1 MHAAIRQGL
10 GDGAALM
17 QGRAMTLVPVDTGR
31 LRASI
36 QLMWVGNL
44 LIEVFTVVEYAGYVE
59 WGTRYMRAQPY
70 FRPAYE
76 QTFQEVIQLIAQTM
90 YQADRRF

>member
-10 GDGAALM
+10 GDGAALT
-17 QGRAMTLVPVDTGR
+17 QDRAMTLVPVDTGR

-36 QLMWVGNL
+36 SLHWVGNL
-44 LIEVFTVVEYAGYVE
+44 LIEVFTIVEYAGYVE
-59 WGTRYMRAQPY
+59 HGTRYMRAQPY

-76 QTFQEVIQLIAQTM
+76 QTYQEVIAVVARAM
-90 YQADRRF
+90 YEADKRF